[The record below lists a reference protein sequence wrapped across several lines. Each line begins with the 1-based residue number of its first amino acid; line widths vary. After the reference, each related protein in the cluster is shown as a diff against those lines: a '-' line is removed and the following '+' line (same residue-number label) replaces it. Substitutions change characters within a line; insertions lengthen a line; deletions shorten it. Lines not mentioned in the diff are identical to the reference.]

1 MVIPYL
7 VFIGLLTIERV
18 VELVIS
24 RRHLAW
30 AVERGGVVA
39 GGRHFGFMKALHT
52 AFLLSCPGEVLLLD
66 RSFHPELGVPMLTLA
81 LAAQGL
87 RYWAIF
93 TLGPF
98 WNVQVIV
105 VPGTQPITRGP
116 YRYLR
121 PPHYL
126 AGIVEGFAVPLIYTA
141 WITATAFSLLNAAL
155 LRTRIRC
162 EEEALATHCRYRE
175 RFGHLPRLL
184 PGRASHRQ
192 P

>member
-7 VFIGLLTIERV
+7 VFMGILTLERL

-24 RRHLAW
+24 RRHVAW
-30 AVERGGVVA
+30 AAERGGVEF
-39 GGRHFGFMKALHT
+39 GGRHFGFMKFLHT
-52 AFLLSCPGEVLLLD
+52 AFLLCGPGEVLLLD
-66 RSFHPELGVPMLTLA
+66 RSFHPEIGVPMFTLA
-81 LAAQGL
+81 LLAQGL
-87 RYWAIF
+87 RYWAII

-98 WNVQVIV
+98 WNVRVVV
-105 VPGTQPITRGP
+105 VPGAQPITTGP

-121 PPHYL
+121 HPNYL
-126 AGIVEGFAVPLIYTA
+126 AVIVEGFAVPLVHTA
-141 WITATAFSLLNAAL
+141 WITAAAFSLLNAAV

-175 RFGHLPRLL
+175 RFDHLPRFF
-184 PGRASHRQ
+184 PRRASLPR